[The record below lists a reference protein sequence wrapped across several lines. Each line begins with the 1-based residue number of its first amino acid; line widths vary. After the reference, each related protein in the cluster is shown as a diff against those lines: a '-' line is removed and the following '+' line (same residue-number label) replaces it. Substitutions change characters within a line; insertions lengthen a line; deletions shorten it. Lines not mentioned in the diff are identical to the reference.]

1 MVVERFRHYM
11 VSERWVQT
19 LRDSVADAGFAD
31 GWSVLNRNGKVQV
44 QHSWLEPGGSRKKAT
59 AMLPIAWER
68 GCAAEVIN
76 ALGVISGAMLQG
88 RTLKDA
94 VKVLGQRNDSADGGL
109 DWDAAWEQFKRS
121 KVGGIVSEERGF
133 NREDGAR
140 WKWVRKVMEE
150 RTPQNATQLLEF
162 ATLSSKK
169 DADGEWIELGPGTE
183 MRRRKVQ
190 TIRQFLVFC
199 RDELGFE
206 ERWHPPASIKRLIGV
221 APRAATLG
229 KKQKHKK
236 DSVPEEALKPLM
248 ASFPETPAGRSWRL
262 AVGLLACFGLRPW
275 ELKFLE
281 VEGRFLRVTEGKRN
295 SRRQSDPRI
304 VMGIDPEG
312 MPGLSQQLLLEL
324 STGTTKLPAL
334 GTQMGHVGN
343 LTNAY
348 LERQPFWKELKAS
361 AKAKGEVLAS
371 YSFRH
376 RYAYA
381 ADRIGLN
388 DREICQFMGNNRMT
402 YVQHYGTNARESEL
416 IAAAERVLA
425 RA

>member
-1 MVVERFRHYM
+1 MVVRRLRQYM

-31 GWSVLNRNGKVQV
+31 GWSVMNRNGKVQV

-68 GCAAEVIN
+68 GCAAEVIT
-76 ALGVISGAMLQG
+76 ALGTISGAMLQG

-94 VKVLGQRNDSADGGL
+94 VKVLGQRIDSADGGL

-121 KVGGIVSEERGF
+121 KVGGVVSEERGF
-133 NREDGAR
+133 DQEDGAR

-150 RTPQNATQLLEF
+150 KTPQNTTQLLEF

-169 DADGEWIELGPGTE
+169 DADGNWIPLGQGCQ

-190 TIRQFLVFC
+190 TVQQFLVFC

-206 ERWHPPASIKRLIGV
+206 ERWHPPASTKRFIGV

-229 KKQKHKK
+229 KKQKNKK
-236 DSVPEEALKPLM
+236 DSVPEEALLPLM
-248 ASFPETPAGRSWRL
+248 ESFPDTQAGKSWRL

-281 VEGRFLRVTEGKRN
+281 VEGSFLRVTEGKRN

-343 LTNAY
+343 ATNAY
-348 LERQPFWKELKAS
+348 PQMALQQTQRQFIRVAMPQRRLSQHQHHLF
-361 AKAKGEVLAS
+361 GV
-371 YSFRH
+371 H
-376 RYAYA
+376 RLQ
-381 ADRIGLN
+381 LN
-388 DREICQFMGNNRMT
+388 RFGPNRFG
-402 YVQHYGTNARESEL
+402 VR
-416 IAAAERVLA
+416 AAARGILA
-425 RA
+425 APLWPVSKVFKRTQLID